1 MKDETFGVPRKGFVW
16 LKSKMYISI
25 TEANHNSKKQK
36 VIYKNAV
43 DDERKYEDYK
53 KVFFNRSYMRDKGTE
68 FKANIII

>member
-1 MKDETFGVPRKGFVW
+1 
-16 LKSKMYISI
+16 MYISI

-53 KVFFNRSYMRDKGTE
+53 KVLFNRSYMRDKGTE
-68 FKANIII
+68 FKANIIIEHIIKLMSILK

>member
-1 MKDETFGVPRKGFVW
+1 
-16 LKSKMYISI
+16 MYISI

-36 VIYKNAV
+36 VIHKNAV

-53 KVFFNRSYMRDKGTE
+53 KVLFNRSYMRDKGTE

>member
-1 MKDETFGVPRKGFVW
+1 
-16 LKSKMYISI
+16 MYISI

>member
-1 MKDETFGVPRKGFVW
+1 
-16 LKSKMYISI
+16 MYISI

-53 KVFFNRSYMRDKGTE
+53 KASFNRSYMRDKGTE

>member
-53 KVFFNRSYMRDKGTE
+53 KVLFNRSYMRDKGTE
-68 FKANIII
+68 FKTNIII